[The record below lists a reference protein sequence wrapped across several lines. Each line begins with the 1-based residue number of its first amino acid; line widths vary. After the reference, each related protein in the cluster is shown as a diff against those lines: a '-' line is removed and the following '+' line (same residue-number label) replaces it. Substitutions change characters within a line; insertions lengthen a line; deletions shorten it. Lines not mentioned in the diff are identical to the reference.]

1 MKGLSAT
8 LVAAALTAWPV
19 VLFGAIDDCHALD
32 DRGNPEARSC
42 YLDLLGAE
50 TDDGIRAEA
59 YWRLNEVNRANAA
72 FRRAVDGNP
81 DDAELRARWGL
92 LFLSAHQA
100 ADAEALFE
108 EALSL
113 DPNNLTA
120 LAGQAELLLDR
131 FAGAAQSTIS
141 RALTLDPMHARTR
154 VLRARLLLEAGNRDA
169 AADILLDLVASS
181 ATPVRDRLDAMALLA
196 AADHMSGIATP
207 ELTSPWV
214 AQALELNPRFGEIH
228 AVPAYFYVITRRY
241 KEAVALLQ
249 EAVALDPEHWDA
261 QLALGTNL
269 LRINELEAGQ
279 AHLERAYSGDAFN
292 AETVN
297 TLRLLD
303 TLDGYDTLI
312 SDRLILRT
320 HPEETAVLTEYVGE
334 LVDRAHREMA
344 PRYGYGF
351 ERPVVL
357 ELYQHHDDF
366 AVRTAGLPG
375 IGILGATFGDVVVMD
390 GPSAKPANEWDW
402 LSAVWHEIAHVV
414 TLNATGNLVS
424 RWFSEG
430 VSVYEEQRFGPSPN
444 RSVPFEFLEAMK
456 EDRLLGV
463 AELDNGFMRPR
474 YDGQIGVSYV
484 QAGLL
489 CTFIADRYDDG
500 LRRILEV
507 YATTTDTV
515 VAIQEGL
522 QLNPA
527 NLDAAFE
534 EWLEDTYGPAAAAVA
549 DYQAASHAAFSAIDA
564 GDWREAQHQAEQ
576 AIGLYPDYT
585 GPGNARLALARTL
598 ELAADAEFS
607 EPPNALERDPDYA
620 GGEDSGGTAPD
631 QYPATARQVLLDYFL
646 IGGRDPRSLQK
657 AVTLFEA
664 ADEAEPAYRIQRTLT
679 RLEPLRFE
687 HHARLGAL
695 ATSLG
700 HHEEALSERRLA
712 LALNPHDLAGA
723 HYQVAV
729 ALNTLGRKEEATR
742 ALLQA
747 LEIAPRYPEGLQL
760 LREIG
765 R

>member
-1 MKGLSAT
+1 MKGLSAVLITVGLLT
-8 LVAAALTAWPV
+8 LPGALSA
-19 VLFGAIDDCHALD
+19 AIDECHALD
-32 DRGNPEARSC
+32 DHGKSEAGTC
-42 YLDLLGAE
+42 YLNLLSAE

-72 FRRAVDGNP
+72 FRRAIDAKP

-141 RALTLDPMHARTR
+141 RALIVDPMHARTR

-207 ELTSPWV
+207 ELPSPWV
-214 AQALELNPRFGEIH
+214 IQALEINPRFGEIH

-241 KEAVALLQ
+241 REAVALL
-249 EAVALDPEHWDA
+249 EAAVALDPEHWDA

-269 LRINELEAGQ
+269 LRVNELEAGQ
-279 AHLERAYSGDAFN
+279 EHLERAYSGDAFN

-297 TLRLLD
+297 MLRLLD

-312 SDRLILRT
+312 SERLILRT
-320 HPEETAVLTEYVGE
+320 HPEETAVLTRYVGE
-334 LVDRAHREMA
+334 LVDLAHEEMA
-344 PRYGYGF
+344 PRYGF
-351 ERPVVL
+351 RLERPVVI

-390 GPSAKPANEWDW
+390 GPSAKPATEWDW
-402 LSAVWHEIAHVV
+402 LSTVWHEVAHVV
-414 TLNATGNLVS
+414 TLNATDNLVS

-430 VSVYEEQRFGPSPN
+430 VSVYEEQRFGPSPSS
-444 RSVPFEFLEAMK
+444 SVPFEFLKAMA

-463 AELDNGFMRPR
+463 AELDNGFMRPQ
-474 YDGQIGVSYV
+474 YEGQIGVSYV

-489 CTFIADRYDDG
+489 CTFIADRYEDG
-500 LRRILEV
+500 LRRVLEV

-522 QLNPA
+522 GLDPADLDDAFGRWLEENYGFAAA
-527 NLDAAFE
+527 NL
-534 EWLEDTYGPAAAAVA
+534 A
-549 DYQAASHAAFSAIDA
+549 DYQTSAQAAFAAIDA
-564 GDWREAQHQAEQ
+564 KDWGEARQQAER
-576 AIGLYPDYT
+576 AISLYPTYT
-585 GPGNARLALARTL
+585 GPGNARLALARAL
-598 ELAADAEFS
+598 ELAAESTA
-607 EPPNALERDPDYA
+607 PNPAAPMDRDGAFTPGEQG
-620 GGEDSGGTAPD
+620 GGEAPA
-631 QYPATARQVLLDYFL
+631 QQASTARQALLDYFL
-646 IGGRDPRSLQK
+646 IGGRNPRALRD
-657 AVTLFEA
+657 AVALFEA
-664 ADEAEPAYRIQRTLT
+664 AGEGEHAHTIQRTLT
-679 RLEPLRFE
+679 RLEPMRFD

-712 LALNPHDLAGA
+712 LALKPHDLAGA
-723 HYQVAV
+723 HYQVAL
-729 ALNTLGRKEEATR
+729 ALNTLGRKDEATR

-760 LREIG
+760 LREIS